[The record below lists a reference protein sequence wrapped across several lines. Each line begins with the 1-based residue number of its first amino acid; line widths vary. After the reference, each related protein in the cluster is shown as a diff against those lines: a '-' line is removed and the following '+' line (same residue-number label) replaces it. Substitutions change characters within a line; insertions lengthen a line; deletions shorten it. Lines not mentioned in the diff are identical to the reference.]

1 MNKPLLVSQ
10 IEYVGDSE
18 VFTEKPQYALTQEE
32 ILYTYADVNDYT
44 FIGHYINKDGKI
56 ERLYQV
62 K

>member
-1 MNKPLLVSQ
+1 MNKPLLVPQ
-10 IEYVGDSE
+10 IEYVGDGE
-18 VFTEKPQYALTQEE
+18 IFTEKPQDALTQEE

-44 FIGHYINKDGKI
+44 FIGHYINKNGKI